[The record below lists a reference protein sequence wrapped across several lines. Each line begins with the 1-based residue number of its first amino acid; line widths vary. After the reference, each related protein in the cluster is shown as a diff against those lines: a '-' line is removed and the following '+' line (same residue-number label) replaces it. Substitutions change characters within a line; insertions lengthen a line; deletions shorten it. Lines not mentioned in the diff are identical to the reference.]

1 MEVLVRVH
9 IVEHHQTQWSVSPM
23 VIHLEVVLL
32 VLEQTRQMVVREVN
46 LETEVVYIQEQ
57 DKVIFPLHVE
67 VAVEQVLQVE
77 TV

>member
-1 MEVLVRVH
+1 MVTHQEVDV
-9 IVEHHQTQWSVSPM
+9 
-23 VIHLEVVLL
+23 VVLEL
-32 VLEQTRQMVVREVN
+32 ILETVVREGN

-57 DKVIFPLHVE
+57 DKVMYPLHAE